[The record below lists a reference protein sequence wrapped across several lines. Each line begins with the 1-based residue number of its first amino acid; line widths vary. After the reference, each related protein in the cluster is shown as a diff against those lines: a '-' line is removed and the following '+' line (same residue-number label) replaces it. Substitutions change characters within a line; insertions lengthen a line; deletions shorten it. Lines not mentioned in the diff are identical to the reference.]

1 LLRDFISKW
10 RKEMGPARGSGFKR
24 GGFKF
29 GQYKQLMESKVGVVK
44 KVPKIML
51 TKKQFTDLMV
61 SKGKDLEWA
70 LQEYNR
76 RRTSDEYERGVCH
89 DTGLP
94 TLEARGIT
102 SSTEFTEK
110 TKADVVELGTSIL
123 KNPKK
128 RDVQQLLDGLGEEAK
143 PEAVLKSLHASA
155 FDAAC
160 SDLGSEITFGA
171 KNFVENLQQG
181 IDPQS
186 ASSVETVAAAI
197 QALIC

>member
-1 LLRDFISKW
+1 
-10 RKEMGPARGSGFKR
+10 
-24 GGFKF
+24 
-29 GQYKQLMESKVGVVK
+29 MESKVGVVT

-70 LQEYNR
+70 NQEYNR
-76 RRTSDEYERGVCH
+76 RRNSDEYERGVCH

-94 TLEARGIT
+94 TLEARGVT

-110 TKADVVELGTSIL
+110 SKADVVELGTSIL

-128 RDVQQLLDGLGEEAK
+128 RDVQQLLEGLGEEAK

-171 KNFVENLQQG
+171 KKFVEELSVQHDG
-181 IDPQS
+181 SDPHA
-186 ASSVETVAAAI
+186 ASSMDTVAASI